1 MLNGHVRNGRV
12 CEFWPVVTVGSPSLG
27 RLEAAPLPFLPD
39 LCPLAICPHSRQHCP
54 SALSSHRGQHP
65 PEGAQRLLV
74 LGTGLRA
81 PTRWPCEPLSPSTH
95 IMLLPSLHTC
105 EGVCAHVCGLGVRLL
120 SAVLPSSLPPG
131 QAARQLCWGVGPPFS
146 LLGWKHLE
154 DKRSTCHP
162 PCPHQQLVTLGAH
175 ESPGGPGTRV
185 GLGRGAS
192 IDHAHPGRAEPCSH
206 WAPACLLPSQ
216 TGPTHP
222 TLVIHT
228 QRKSV
233 IRDIR
238 KMTKMGEDGLV

>member
-1 MLNGHVRNGRV
+1 MSLSGHPVSAVSRLPPCPSCLTSV
-12 CEFWPVVTVGSPSLG
+12 PWPYVHIASSTAHP
-27 RLEAAPLPFLPD
+27 P
-39 LCPLAICPHSRQHCP
+39 CPLTVVSICQRGLGACWPWERACVPPPGGPVS
-54 SALSSHRGQHP
+54 LSLR
-65 PEGAQRLLV
+65 RL
-74 LGTGLRA
+74 TS
-81 PTRWPCEPLSPSTH
+81 CFSPVF
-95 IMLLPSLHTC
+95 TC

-120 SAVLPSSLPPG
+120 SAVLPSSLSPG

-146 LLGWKHLE
+146 SLGWKHLE

-175 ESPGGPGTRV
+175 ESPVGPGTRV

-216 TGPTHP
+216 MGPTHP
-222 TLVIHT
+222 TLVIHM